1 MAINFRGRINVK
13 YFMQT
18 QFLQFFKN
26 NAKVS
31 SLKITTKNNYYINT
45 FSPCEEEDT
54 NTVDWTS
61 NKQNTKGLKTLHL
74 NTER

>member
-54 NTVDWTS
+54 NTVD
-61 NKQNTKGLKTLHL
+61 
-74 NTER
+74 